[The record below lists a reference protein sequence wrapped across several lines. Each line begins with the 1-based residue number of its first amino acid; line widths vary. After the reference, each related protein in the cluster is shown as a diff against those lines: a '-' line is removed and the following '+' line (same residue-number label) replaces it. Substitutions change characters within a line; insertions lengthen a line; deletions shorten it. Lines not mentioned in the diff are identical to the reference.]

1 MEDASRPDLSCE
13 LVHDYPNPVGIG
25 LLVGLLGGEDVALQ
39 RVAPIVLGDAAVV
52 HDIAALLHGEAAG
65 GVGLR
70 SAGGIGAVE
79 RSHVRLPGPDHPRK
93 LVVLQAVA
101 VRTDGVRAGRIG
113 NYADVVVVGRV
124 DVARRFDD
132 GMEGGAAS
140 IEVGEAGWIGVAD
153 GLEGRQA
160 GCRGS
165 LVHALGIQLSMVY
178 DSVKSKSKK

>member
-1 MEDASRPDLSCE
+1 MEYARRPDLAGKP
-13 LVHDYPNPVGIG
+13 VHNQPNPIRVGVF
-25 LLVGLLGGEDVALQ
+25 VGLLGGEVVALQ
-39 RVAPIVLGDAAVV
+39 GVAPVVEGVAAVM
-52 HDIAALLHGEAAG
+52 DGIAALLHGEAAG

-70 SAGGIGAVE
+70 STGGIGAVE

-101 VRTDGVRAGRIG
+101 VGTDGVRAGRIG

-153 GLEGRQA
+153 GLDGRQA

-178 DSVKSKSKK
+178 I